1 MAEIR
6 VIFGKSMRCYLQ
18 KHIHVPVCYLA
29 EVCFFV
35 GKIL

>member
-1 MAEIR
+1 MARIN
-6 VIFGKSMRCYLQ
+6 VKFCKSMHCYMQ